1 MAHFLAYTTV
11 PAISIAAHTLDS
23 AVQHILLTHL
33 AATLY
38 MVHPTPSSRPLLC
51 LYHKSNVRVE
61 IRRLLQLQAYQILK
75 VHIGVEV
82 LNTQAQEIT
91 LLVRLLQS
99 LNMTSILGV
108 MLTQVTQYYFY
119 LMHQNIIQYTELQ
132 QRFNRLLSN

>member
-61 IRRLLQLQAYQILK
+61 IRRLLQLQAYQILLAIYFFL
-75 VHIGVEV
+75 VILLPVVLMVVLHQQEVEHFG
-82 LNTQAQEIT
+82 QAVIHM
-91 LLVRLLQS
+91 VG
-99 LNMTSILGV
+99 SI
-108 MLTQVTQYYFY
+108 
-119 LMHQNIIQYTELQ
+119 
-132 QRFNRLLSN
+132 